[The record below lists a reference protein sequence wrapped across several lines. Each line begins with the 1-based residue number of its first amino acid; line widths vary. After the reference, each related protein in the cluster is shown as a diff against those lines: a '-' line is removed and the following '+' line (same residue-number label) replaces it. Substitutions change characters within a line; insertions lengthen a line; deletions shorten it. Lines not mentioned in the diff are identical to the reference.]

1 LVAEATECEWN
12 SIQCAKETYALYFIS
27 FAVNSTT
34 IHLSKKIYVV
44 TGANQGIGLETARS
58 LAAQGT
64 KVILITRS
72 EEKGNAAMANIR
84 ATNPDADLEHYTADL
99 SLLEDIRKASKAI
112 TEKYPVIDG
121 LINNVGTWMSDHRL
135 TKEGIET
142 VFATNHLSY
151 FLMTHMLYPS
161 LRNAEHARVVN
172 VASNAHSYGKINIED
187 PGYSKNYHGLK
198 SNGQSKLANLYFTFE
213 LDALK
218 PDANVSVYAASPGL
232 VKTDIGLK
240 HTSWLHTVAWKFR
253 RRKGQTPAD
262 GARTSVFC
270 ATDPSVRDISG
281 KYWESCQVKEVFKS
295 AQNPELGK
303 QLWGLSMKMCGI
315 DNYFK

>member
-1 LVAEATECEWN
+1 LN
-12 SIQCAKETYALYFIS
+12 
-27 FAVNSTT
+27 
-34 IHLSKKIYVV
+34 KKIYVV

-58 LAAQGT
+58 LAAQGG
-64 KVILITRS
+64 KVILVTRS
-72 EEKGNAAMANIR
+72 EAKGNAAMASILE
-84 ATNPDADLEHYTADL
+84 THPEADLEHFIADL
-99 SLLEDIRKASKAI
+99 SLLEDIRVAGKAI
-112 TEKYPVIDG
+112 REKHPVIHG
-121 LINNVGTWMSDHRL
+121 LINNVGTWMSDHIR

-161 LRNAEHARVVN
+161 LRNADNGRVVN

-198 SNGQSKLANLYFTFE
+198 SNGQSKLANIYFTFE
-213 LDALK
+213 FNALK
-218 PDANVSVYAASPGL
+218 PDAHVTTYAASPGL

-270 ATDPSVRDISG
+270 ATDPSIQDASG
-281 KYWESCQVKEVFKS
+281 KYWEACTVKEVFKS

-303 QLWGLSMKMCGI
+303 QLWELSMRMCGI
-315 DNYFK
+315 EDYFHRK

>member
-1 LVAEATECEWN
+1 MCEGD
-12 SIQCAKETYALYFIS
+12 SRSHVFIS
-27 FAVNSTT
+27 FATYSTE
-34 IHLSKKIYVV
+34 IHLNKKIYVV
-44 TGANQGIGLETARS
+44 TGANQGIGLETSRS
-58 LAAQGT
+58 LAAQGA

-72 EEKGNAAMANIR
+72 EEKGNAAMANIL
-84 ATNPDADLEHYTADL
+84 ASNPEADLEHFLADM
-99 SLLEDIRKASKAI
+99 SLLEDIRNAGKLI
-112 TEKYPVIDG
+112 TEKHPVIDG
-121 LINNVGTWMSDHRL
+121 LINNVGTWMSDFIV

-151 FLMTHMLYPS
+151 FMMTHMLYPS
-161 LRNAEHARVVN
+161 LRKAEHGRVVN

-198 SNGQSKLANLYFTFE
+198 SNGQSKLANIYFTFE
-213 LDALK
+213 LHNRI
-218 PDANVSVYAASPGL
+218 PDAHITTYAASPGL

-253 RRKGQTPAD
+253 RRKGQTPAE

-270 ATDPSVRDISG
+270 ATDHAVQHISG
-281 KYWESCQVKEVFKS
+281 KYWEACQVKEVFKS

-303 QLWGLSMKMCGI
+303 QLWDLSMRMCGI
-315 DNYFK
+315 DNYFKVKSEE

>member
-1 LVAEATECEWN
+1 V
-12 SIQCAKETYALYFIS
+12 
-27 FAVNSTT
+27 
-34 IHLSKKIYVV
+34 SKKVYVV
-44 TGANQGIGLETARS
+44 TGANQGIGLETSRS
-58 LAAQGT
+58 LASLGA

-72 EEKGNAAMANIR
+72 EEKGNSAMANIL
-84 ATNPDADLEHYTADL
+84 ATHPDADLEHYLADL
-99 SLLEDIRKASKAI
+99 SLLEDIRNAGKVI
-112 TEKYPVIDG
+112 REKYPVIDG
-121 LINNVGTWMSDHRL
+121 LINNVGTWMSDYIVTR
-135 TKEGIET
+135 EGIET

-161 LRNAEHARVVN
+161 LRNAAHARVVN

-198 SNGQSKLANLYFTFE
+198 SNGQSKLANIYFTFE
-213 LDALK
+213 LNAQM
-218 PDANVSVYAASPGL
+218 PDAHVTTYAASPGL

-253 RRKGQTPAD
+253 RRKGQSPAE

-270 ATDPSVRDISG
+270 ATDLAVQHISG
-281 KYWESCQVKEVFKS
+281 KYWEACAEKEVFKS

-303 QLWGLSMKMCGI
+303 QLWELSMRMCGI
-315 DNYFK
+315 DDYFM

>member
-1 LVAEATECEWN
+1 M
-12 SIQCAKETYALYFIS
+12 
-27 FAVNSTT
+27 
-34 IHLSKKIYVV
+34 V
-44 TGANQGIGLETARS
+44 TGANHGIGLETARS
-58 LAAQGT
+58 LAAQGA
-64 KVILITRS
+64 KVILVTRT

-84 ATNPDADLEHYTADL
+84 ATNPEADLENYIADL
-99 SLLEDIRKASKAI
+99 SLLEDIRHAGKAI
-112 TEKYPVIDG
+112 RERHPVIDG
-121 LINNVGTWMSDHRL
+121 LINNVGTWMSDHIL

-161 LRNAEHARVVN
+161 LRKAKHARVVN
-172 VASNAHSYGKINIED
+172 IASNAHSYGKINIDD

-198 SNGQSKLANLYFTFE
+198 SNGQSKLANIYFTFE
-213 LDALK
+213 LNAQK
-218 PDANVSVYAASPGL
+218 PDAHISIYAVSPGL

-253 RRKGQTPAD
+253 RRKGQTPAE

-281 KYWESCQVKEVFKS
+281 MYWESCKVKEVFKS

-303 QLWGLSMKMCGI
+303 QLWTLSERMCGI
-315 DNYFK
+315 DNYFM